1 MRRRVLSLGTCGK
14 RGALRR
20 VALERGVNPPYT
32 HRAPR
37 TGVCAYCCPMPT
49 GRGDIHAPRQPGA
62 CLRAPLWRCSG
73 KGDTAGK
80 DRAPPVPGGSPWGG
94 GWISPASPIPEF
106 HHNSCPFF
114 HPPKKNI
121 LRNKLWRAELS
132 PLCQRGAGD
141 GGRAM
146 SKSPLQI
153 TASWVTLGGG
163 DAPSSVLGSGSLTLR
178 IQQQPIPRRG
188 DQALG
193 HLRLCPDQEGA
204 QGRGDVEG

>member
-114 HPPKKNI
+114 HPPKKKYFKKQT
-121 LRNKLWRAELS
+121 LAGGAEPFVSAWGRGWWAGNVQIS
-132 PLCQRGAGD
+132 PPDHCL
-141 GGRAM
+141 
-146 SKSPLQI
+146 
-153 TASWVTLGGG
+153 
-163 DAPSSVLGSGSLTLR
+163 
-178 IQQQPIPRRG
+178 
-188 DQALG
+188 LG
-193 HLRLCPDQEGA
+193 HL
-204 QGRGDVEG
+204 GRGRRPVVCPGERVTDPAYPAAANPPPGGSGPGAPPPLSGSGGGAGPG